1 MRGKRFWSLVLVVAT
16 LVLSLGLTNHASAES
31 GCHRSGGTP
40 SGSGY
45 KPPNP

>member
-1 MRGKRFWSLVLVVAT
+1 MRGKRFWSWVLVVAT
-16 LVLSLGLTNHASAES
+16 IVLSLGLTDHASAES

-45 KPPNP
+45 KPPNQ